1 MSGRGN
7 GSPQDFSFAVPAG
20 AGTYAPEVLYF
31 GSPGGSGLPSQL
43 DAVDEARI
51 NVAALP
57 ATATLEIDILKADN
71 TWATAVDTCT
81 TTGLQGLMAFGGL
94 KARMRAKSGGTA
106 GTASGTASWTRVAG

>member
-7 GSPQDFSFAVPAG
+7 GSPQDFSFAIPAG
-20 AGTYAPEVLYF
+20 AGDYAPEVFYF
-31 GSPGGSGLPSQL
+31 GLGAQPSQL

-57 ATATLEIDILKADN
+57 AGAQLEIDLLKADG
-71 TWATAVDTCT
+71 TWSTNVDTCT

-94 KARMRAKSGGTA
+94 KARMRGKSGGAA
-106 GTASGTASWTRVAG
+106 GTSSGTVSWSRMAG

>member
-1 MSGRGN
+1 MAGRGN
-7 GSPQDFSFAVPAG
+7 TSPKAFSFAIPAG
-20 AGTYAPEVLYF
+20 AGDYAPEVFYF
-31 GSPGGSGLPSQL
+31 GLGVEASQL
-43 DAVDEARI
+43 DPVDEARI

-57 ATATLEIDILKADN
+57 ATATLEIDLLKNDG
-71 TWATAVDTCT
+71 TWDTAVDTCT

>member
-7 GSPQDFSFAVPAG
+7 GSPQNFSFAVPAG
-20 AGTYAPEVLYF
+20 AGSYAPEVFYF
-31 GSPGGSGLPSQL
+31 GLGAQPSQL

-57 ATATLEIDILKADN
+57 ATATLEIDILKADG